1 MVGAFWVATK
11 VGIEGRLGDIEA
23 SCSGCIFIG
32 PRDFDLHQGMN
43 DNFRVGLLFGGTAQ
57 EKRWNLSSAATR
69 SKEEIKSAATN
80 SRNSTAALQ
89 AGTWT
94 FFASGKGTEER
105 GKKK

>member
-43 DNFRVGLLFGGTAQ
+43 DNSRVGLLFGGTAQ
-57 EKRWNLSSAATR
+57 EKGGIYPVLQRGLRKR
-69 SKEEIKSAATN
+69 S
-80 SRNSTAALQ
+80 
-89 AGTWT
+89 
-94 FFASGKGTEER
+94 ER
-105 GKKK
+105 GPRTLGTARPPYRPELRAGRGNLDMTMRKGN